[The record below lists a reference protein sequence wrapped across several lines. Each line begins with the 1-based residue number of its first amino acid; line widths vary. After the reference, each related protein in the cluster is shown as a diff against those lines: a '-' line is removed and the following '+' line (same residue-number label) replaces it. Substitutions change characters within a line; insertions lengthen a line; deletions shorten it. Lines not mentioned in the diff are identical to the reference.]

1 MNLPYELK
9 KLAMKPY
16 TAWRR
21 WRQGEQDPFMKA
33 ALELHYYRPAFYRF
47 IGAFLQNRH
56 ILHEAALTENSVAL
70 DVGAYRGDWSRE
82 IFERYGCGIY
92 AFEPNPE
99 TFRELEAATENR
111 WQNLPYGLSDRTEEV
126 RFSLKGMGSSA
137 FNRGNE
143 EDKLAHTP
151 AQLKA
156 VDQAWGDLGLE
167 QVDLMKINIEGG
179 EFPLL
184 ERMEETGL
192 LAMVDTYLIQF
203 HEWYPGAYRRR
214 RRIRH
219 ALAKTHQLVWDYHF
233 VWERWERKP
242 VTG

>member
-1 MNLPYELK
+1 M
-9 KLAMKPY
+9 
-16 TAWRR
+16 
-21 WRQGEQDPFMKA
+21 
-33 ALELHYYRPAFYRF
+33 
-47 IGAFLQNRH
+47 
-56 ILHEAALTENSVAL
+56 
-70 DVGAYRGDWSRE
+70 GAYRGDWSRE

-137 FNRGNE
+137 FNRRNE
-143 EDKLAHTP
+143 EDSLERTP

-156 VDQAWGDLGLE
+156 VDQAWCDLGLE

-203 HEWYPGAYRRR
+203 HEWHPGAYRRR